1 MGAFKKITISLY
13 IVYLL
18 LVFLSPSYIIHRC
31 LSEQKTEIVKNLNEE
46 FGEECQYCSHT
57 APTANYLEKSKTGEH
72 SCCEQSER
80 SSTISQEFLPKNVA
94 THKSHNGLTSQ
105 CCSYSIINVAIDYF
119 SPEKIKEVYP
129 LNFLVAYVSLQ
140 RLVDNSANVL
150 YLELPRQIRLPAKEF
165 LSKLLTTIYF
175 ASLVG

>member
-1 MGAFKKITISLY
+1 MGYLKKITVSLY
-13 IVYLL
+13 IGYLL

-57 APTANYLEKSKTGEH
+57 ASTAKYIEKPKTEEH
-72 SCCEQSER
+72 SCCEQLELV
-80 SSTISQEFLPKNVA
+80 STISQESLPENIA

-105 CCSYSIINVAIDYF
+105 CCSYSVIDVTIDYF
-119 SPEKIKEVYP
+119 SPERIKEVHP
-129 LNFLVAYVSLQ
+129 LSFLVVYSSVQ
-140 RLVDNSANVL
+140 KLVDSPIKVL
-150 YLELPRQIRLPAKEF
+150 YPELPRQNRLPSKEF
-165 LSKLLTTIYF
+165 LVKLLTTMYF